1 MIAPPPAS
9 MSRVARGV
17 RRSPRR
23 RAFTLL
29 EVLLV
34 VGVLVVLLGLALP
47 DFSGALSAEQLP
59 ESGAR
64 CKALL
69 SMCRAQA
76 MNESRRYRVWI
87 RPDGSI
93 KALRQLDPL
102 GAPHEYIPISD
113 DWGRELVLLDDVW
126 VDAVQPLSDGPPPL
140 LVDDDEIE
148 FSEVEDEPVSIATFD
163 EGVTVEIAPDGTSN
177 SLRFVLRDASGR
189 GIELTLDGRLGRVT
203 TTPLEPVEASTL
215 QRPAALPSE
224 AESDAEAFARER
236 EMRESKQ

>member
-1 MIAPPPAS
+1 MIGAPPAT
-9 MSRVARGV
+9 MFRVARGV

-29 EVLLV
+29 EVILV
-34 VGVLVVLLGLALP
+34 IGVLVILLGLTLP
-47 DFSGALSAEQLP
+47 DFSGALTAEQLP

-102 GAPHEYIPISD
+102 EAPHDYIPISD
-113 DWGRELVLLDDVW
+113 DWGREQVLLDDVW

-148 FSEVEDEPVSIATFD
+148 FSEIEEEPLSIATFD

-177 SLRFVLRDASGR
+177 SLKFVLRDLTGR
-189 GIELTLDGRLGRVT
+189 GLELTLDGRLGRIT
-203 TTPLEPVEASTL
+203 LTPLEAISASTV

-224 AESDAEAFARER
+224 AEADAEALARER